1 MDIKNINFKGII
13 KGIIDR
19 VVLFFREVKVEIK
32 KISWPQRKETIA
44 STSIVIIIVL
54 IIGIFLGIVDVG
66 LARLVKL
73 ILS

>member
-1 MDIKNINFKGII
+1 MDIKNINF